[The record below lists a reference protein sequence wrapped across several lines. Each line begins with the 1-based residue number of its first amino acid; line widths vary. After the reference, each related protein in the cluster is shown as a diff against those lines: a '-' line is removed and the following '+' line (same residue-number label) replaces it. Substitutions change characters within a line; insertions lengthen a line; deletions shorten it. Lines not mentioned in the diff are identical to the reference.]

1 MFRPPRSARN
11 TLTIV
16 ASVRPIE
23 LSIDGRVLIDELS
36 AIESGGASENVF
48 DWSRGTDRAITCMT
62 DR

>member
-36 AIESGGASENVF
+36 AIESGGARVKMF
-48 DWSRGTDRAITCMT
+48 LIGLAAPIVRLPA
-62 DR
+62 